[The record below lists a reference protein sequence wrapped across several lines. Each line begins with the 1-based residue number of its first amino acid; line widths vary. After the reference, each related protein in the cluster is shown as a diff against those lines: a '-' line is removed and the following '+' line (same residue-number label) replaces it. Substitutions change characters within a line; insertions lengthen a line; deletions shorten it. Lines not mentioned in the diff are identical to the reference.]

1 LAIGNEMKKLAS
13 LIVLVVNLAWA
24 NENTYQIEI
33 QCEFVAIEKA
43 TLDRFA
49 NTNPNEMVDLL
60 SVAKFRAEGH
70 VALLHS
76 PRLLTPAGMEASVK
90 SVEEVIYPTDFSV
103 DLITNLVG
111 KTAAVVRQADF
122 ETREVGLIFTVLP
135 EVDINLRDI
144 RVVVQAEI
152 VDPPTWKTYAAKYVD
167 STGVERAVDLQQ
179 PFFRTCRVN
188 TSVTLKNGQTVI
200 AGGGMT
206 DAEGKTSTFLLLTA
220 RLVDSEGKAIKI
232 KDAEPLLATGFA
244 VARAAENNAQGRKN

>member
-1 LAIGNEMKKLAS
+1 MKRLAS
-13 LIVLVVNLAWA
+13 LIVLMANLAWA

-33 QCEFVAIEKA
+33 QGEFVAIEKA
-43 TLDRFA
+43 TLDRLA
-49 NTNPNEMVDLL
+49 NTNPNEMADLL
-60 SVAKFRAEGH
+60 SVAKLRAEGH
-70 VALLHS
+70 ATLLHS
-76 PRLLTPAGMEASVK
+76 PRLLTAAGTEASVK

-111 KTAAVVRQADF
+111 KTAAVVSQSDF

-144 RVVVQAEI
+144 RVLVQAEI
-152 VDPPTWKTYAAKYVD
+152 DDPPTWKTYAAKYVD
-167 STGVERAVDLQQ
+167 SAGVERAVDLQQ
-179 PFFRTCRVN
+179 PFFRTRRIT

-220 RLVDSEGKAIKI
+220 RLVNSEGKAVKS
-232 KDAEPLLATGFA
+232 KDAEPAS
-244 VARAAENNAQGRKN
+244 AADRR